1 MFRRILLWFA
11 GMLGISFVGFMA
23 TSYLSMPRSPGRE
36 PMMRR
41 LSVFQLNETIRAY
54 ETGGKAGAAD
64 YVKRLD
70 SAFPAASHFFVDA
83 KGHDVV
89 TGDDRSEILERARQ
103 DQSRS
108 QPSFMQFVRWWMG
121 IRLNPPRSPFRR
133 VSADG
138 RYSLIIESEP
148 TTPEP
153 MANIAV
159 YGWIVAVIL
168 MLSYALAW
176 TLAQPIRR
184 LRETVVRFGTGNLET
199 RTGSK
204 RRDEVGDLERAFD
217 QMADRIQTLLAA
229 ERRLLQDIS
238 HELRSP
244 LARLKFAL
252 ELARSSAE
260 PKTALPRVQK
270 EVERLTV
277 LVNEL
282 LQVTRAEGDPASRNV
297 SVIDLREF
305 FSALVEDCRIEAQAR
320 GCTIDLVIRD
330 SVKWQ
335 GDPELLHR
343 AVENVLRNAIHH
355 APANS
360 EIEVDLQA
368 SDRDV
373 TIRVRD
379 HGPGVPEQQLTEI
392 FRPFY
397 RVEEDRSRQNGGGVG
412 LGLSIA
418 ERAVRVHRG
427 QIRAENADPGLAVE
441 LTLPR

>member
-83 KGHDVV
+83 KGHDLV

-176 TLAQPIRR
+176 TLVQPIRR
-184 LRETVVRFGTGNLET
+184 LRETVVRFGAGSLET
-199 RTGSK
+199 R
-204 RRDEVGDLERAFD
+204 
-217 QMADRIQTLLAA
+217 
-229 ERRLLQDIS
+229 
-238 HELRSP
+238 
-244 LARLKFAL
+244 
-252 ELARSSAE
+252 
-260 PKTALPRVQK
+260 
-270 EVERLTV
+270 
-277 LVNEL
+277 
-282 LQVTRAEGDPASRNV
+282 
-297 SVIDLREF
+297 
-305 FSALVEDCRIEAQAR
+305 
-320 GCTIDLVIRD
+320 
-330 SVKWQ
+330 
-335 GDPELLHR
+335 
-343 AVENVLRNAIHH
+343 
-355 APANS
+355 
-360 EIEVDLQA
+360 
-368 SDRDV
+368 
-373 TIRVRD
+373 
-379 HGPGVPEQQLTEI
+379 
-392 FRPFY
+392 
-397 RVEEDRSRQNGGGVG
+397 
-412 LGLSIA
+412 
-418 ERAVRVHRG
+418 
-427 QIRAENADPGLAVE
+427 
-441 LTLPR
+441 